1 MNNLS
6 NTKIHEILLAKVTTR
21 HRYRIEPDETTI
33 LNVYADSSAG
43 ATAMKRLYVKNQ
55 KPPSLPP
62 DILLVNIIGV
72 DATQPDMRKIE
83 FLFHGEK
90 ITGWVYLER
99 LCLHSEA
106 ETEYIFDGRFNDPL
120 E

>member
-1 MNNLS
+1 M
-6 NTKIHEILLAKVTTR
+6 AKMTTR

>member
-1 MNNLS
+1 MNHMA
-6 NTKIHEILLAKVTTR
+6 NTKIHEILLAKMTTR

-33 LNVYADSSAG
+33 LNVYADSSAS
-43 ATAMKRLYVKNQ
+43 AAAMKRLYVKNQ

-90 ITGWVYLER
+90 ITGWFYLER

-106 ETEYIFDGRFNDPL
+106 ETEGVFDGRFNGSL